1 MRSATTD
8 RRRAAAPR
16 AKGPAVPASF
26 QSATSHVG
34 VCVRDLER
42 SRRFYVD
49 GLGFTEYARFELDR
63 PIAEVDAPCHLTSFF
78 IQKDG
83 LRVELLHYRSPGVIG
98 TPSTRRNHL
107 GLTHLS
113 FVVEDVDAAAREL
126 EGYGGTIVEGTRS
139 GQDDPTSVQII
150 FVADPDGT
158 RVELMR
164 LAAGQEW

>member
-1 MRSATTD
+1 V
-8 RRRAAAPR
+8 
-16 AKGPAVPASF
+16 GASF
-26 QSATSHVG
+26 QSTTSHIG
-34 VCVRDLER
+34 LCVSDLER

-63 PIAEVDAPCHLTSFF
+63 PIAEVDAPCSLTSFF

-83 LRVELLHYRSPGVIG
+83 LRVELLDYRSPGVIG
-98 TPSTRRNHL
+98 TPSTRRNQL

-113 FVVEDVDAAAREL
+113 FVVPDVDAAAAEL
-126 EGYGGTIVEGTRS
+126 ERYGGTIIDGTRS
-139 GQDDPTSVQII
+139 GQDDPASVQIL